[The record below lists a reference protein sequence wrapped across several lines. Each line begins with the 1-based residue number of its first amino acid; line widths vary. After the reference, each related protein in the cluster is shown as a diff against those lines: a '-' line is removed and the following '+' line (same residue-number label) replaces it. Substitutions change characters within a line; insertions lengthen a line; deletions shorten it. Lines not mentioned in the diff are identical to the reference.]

1 MERMEQRAEERRA
14 AREAAKQQEKERE
27 ERRRLTLLPQPVA
40 QLSVNMG
47 GAAPVNLTVYE
58 GDDFEAVVSRFV
70 AQYGVSQA
78 DKEVLRRELRGR
90 VVRTGT
96 LIAGLPLVMPDG
108 TTQYVAVM
116 HGEQVQAKVEA
127 FVELWGLTEEMA
139 AKILEALQARVQA
152 RLKRR
157 RILEMN
163 VAAADGR
170 TLLFQLYDGEQHA
183 PATLIRDFLAV
194 RHLPRAL
201 SREREREAPRSCT
214 ARDVFR
220 VLTRQH
226 GSQKGTRIRESS
238 RIPS

>member
-14 AREAAKQQEKERE
+14 AREAAKQLEKDRE

-47 GAAPVNLTVYE
+47 GDGGPVNLTVYE

-78 DKEVLRRELRGR
+78 DKEVLRRELRAR
-90 VVRTGT
+90 VVQTDT
-96 LIAGLPLVMPDG
+96 LVAGLPLVMPDG

-116 HGEQVQAKVEA
+116 HGEQVQAKVDA

-152 RLKRR
+152 R
-157 RILEMN
+157 
-163 VAAADGR
+163 
-170 TLLFQLYDGEQHA
+170 
-183 PATLIRDFLAV
+183 P
-194 RHLPRAL
+194 
-201 SREREREAPRSCT
+201 
-214 ARDVFR
+214 
-220 VLTRQH
+220 
-226 GSQKGTRIRESS
+226 
-238 RIPS
+238 